1 MPAQAHAGRLFIGSK
16 RYSSW
21 SLRGWLAVHLAKL
34 EVEEVVI
41 ALEETPSAAIQA
53 ATPTGLVPYL
63 EHRGA
68 RVWETIAIAEYC
80 AEQAPGLWPEDAA
93 LRAQAR
99 SISAEMHAGFRGLRQ
114 AMPMNL
120 GRDFAG
126 GGRTPEA
133 LADIARIETLWR
145 EARAASGGPFLSGA
159 DFTLADAMYAPVASR
174 FLTWQPV
181 LAADTLDYVAA
192 VRAHPLMR
200 RWYAEAAAEPAAWL
214 LDKYEN
220 PPLAPTA

>member
-1 MPAQAHAGRLFIGSK
+1 MPDGRLFIGSK

-21 SLRGWLAVHLAKL
+21 SLRGWLAVHLAGL
-34 EVEEVVI
+34 DVEEVVI
-41 ALEETPSAAIQA
+41 ALEESPSAAIRA

-63 EHRGA
+63 EHRGVK
-68 RVWETIAIAEYC
+68 VWETIAIAEYC
-80 AEQAPGLWPEDAA
+80 AEQAPGLWPADAA

-99 SISAEMHAGFRGLRQ
+99 SIAAEMHAGFRGLRQ

-145 EARAASGGPFLSGA
+145 EARASSGGPFLSGPA
-159 DFTLADAMYAPVASR
+159 FTLADAIYAPVVTR
-174 FLTWQPV
+174 FLTWQPE
-181 LAADTLDYVAA
+181 LAADTRDYMGM
-192 VRAHPLMR
+192 VRAHPLMQ
-200 RWYAEAAAEPAAWL
+200 RWYAEAAAEPASWL

-220 PPLAPTA
+220 PPHFPLARPA